1 MDFVVSGC
9 FFQEIFDLLISS
21 NLPHL
26 CSQSHRWWEYVGL
39 NLIEEFGKAIQ
50 KLEINQDW
58 SYSKNKIIKFK
69 ENWKIDNK
77 FKIEKKGICCTM
89 TKILNL

>member
-1 MDFVVSGC
+1 M
-9 FFQEIFDLLISS
+9 
-21 NLPHL
+21 

-39 NLIEEFGKAIQ
+39 NLIEEFLKAIQ

-77 FKIEKKGICCTM
+77 FKIEKKGYLLYNDKNFESINP
-89 TKILNL
+89 KSVL